1 MNYQLGL
8 FKRVAG
14 IAVCTLDEYIDSSTG
29 SLLELFINNHKI
41 LKEIKEK
48 RLASQ
53 AAPLDVS
60 A

>member
-1 MNYQLGL
+1 MNYQIGL

-14 IAVCTLDEYIDSSTG
+14 IAVCTLDEYTDLTNEE
-29 SLLELFINNHKI
+29 LQELFVLFKI
-41 LKEIKEK
+41 LGEIKEK